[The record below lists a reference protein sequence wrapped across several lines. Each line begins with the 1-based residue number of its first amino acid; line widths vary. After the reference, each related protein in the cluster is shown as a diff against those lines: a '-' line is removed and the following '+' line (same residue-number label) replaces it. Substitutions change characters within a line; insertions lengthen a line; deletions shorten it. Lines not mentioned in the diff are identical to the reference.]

1 MAKGFKHLTKADRI
15 KIEALLKAGHSIKEI
30 AELLHVHRSTIYR
43 EVKRGIFTA
52 LWCAGRYQKG
62 KTLTARLTKRYR
74 I

>member
-30 AELLHVHRSTIYR
+30 ADLLHVHRSTIYR

-52 LWCAGRYQKG
+52 LN
-62 KTLTARLTKRYR
+62 
-74 I
+74 

>member
-30 AELLHVHRSTIYR
+30 ADLLHVHRSTIYR
-43 EVKRGIFTA
+43 EVKRGLSLIH
-52 LWCAGRYQKG
+52 
-62 KTLTARLTKRYR
+62 